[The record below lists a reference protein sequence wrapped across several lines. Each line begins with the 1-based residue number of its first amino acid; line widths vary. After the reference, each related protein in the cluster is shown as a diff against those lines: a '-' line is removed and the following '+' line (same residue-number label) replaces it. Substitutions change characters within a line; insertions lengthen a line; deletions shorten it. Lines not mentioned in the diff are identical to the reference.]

1 MVGLAR
7 RVEDDVGGF
16 IGVGSGREGVT
27 EGDGNDLQKR
37 DQVREK
43 EDQRTKK
50 RRKEMGG
57 GEEERSSSPRT
68 FSSTLELQRKK
79 IEEKKNREP
88 RGR

>member
-27 EGDGNDLQKR
+27 EGDGNDLQTR

-43 EDQRTKK
+43 EDQRTKT

-79 IEEKKNREP
+79 DRGKEEP